1 MTSATSMF
9 EVGAVVLGYVGN
21 VASWRRPAPGAEKLG
36 VDYRAVIVATSSS
49 TDEGVH
55 EPATSVSIRG
65 RVALLALRA
74 AIDEALK
81 EAAAS

>member
-1 MTSATSMF
+1 MSSASAMY

-21 VASWRRPAPGAEKLG
+21 VASWRRPAAAYSRSYGPMLIISMSA
-36 VDYRAVIVATSSS
+36 S

-55 EPATSVSIRG
+55 EPAASVTVQSREGLI
-65 RVALLALRA
+65 ALRA

-81 EAAAS
+81 EPAEAA